1 MNKKTK
7 EYRKMIADEFIK
19 SLQEDSL
26 QWKKMWSGNMRPI
39 NGHTGRKYSG
49 LNRLWL
55 QYNMTEKNFDDPRFY
70 TFKQVQD
77 MGLKVKKG
85 SKAVQVEFWSLYD
98 PKTKKTVDFSKAAE
112 YEDEEKELTMIARYY
127 SVFNGSQIEGLEK
140 YEQPMLSDAAPQEV
154 IDKIAANMGV
164 DILYDGGDSAYYHRI
179 DDNIHLPKP
188 QAFESQDAYNAT
200 VLHELAHAT
209 GASNRLNR
217 TKGKYFGDEQY
228 AREELVAE
236 IASCFAQ
243 NDLGFAIES
252 EHFNNHKAYV
262 QGWISEISEK
272 EEALMEAIKDA
283 QSAADY
289 LAENAELVKEADIDY
304 KKEAEHMKRITYKE
318 EEKMSPER
326 KTIYIKANKAFV
338 EADLQSKKNP
348 DKTYNKV
355 TMPKNTVIEGQE
367 IGGYSFY
374 PTFIYDDITLKNV
387 VDIPWQTDKPIR
399 LWKGEDEITV
409 DPKEL
414 KEALNNSFRSWKKDM
429 KQQRE
434 SKAEKGLKKEKEKE
448 AEIE

>member
-55 QYNMTEKNFDDPRFY
+55 QHNMTQKSFDDPRFY

-98 PKTKKTVDFSKAAE
+98 PETKKTVDFSKAAE

-140 YEQPMLSDAAPQEV
+140 YEQHMLSDAAPQEE

-164 DILYDGGDSAYYHRI
+164 EILYDGGDSAYYHRI

-243 NDLGFAIES
+243 NDLGFTIES

-304 KKEAEHMKRITYKE
+304 KREPEITNKE

-338 EADLQSKKNP
+338 EADLQSKK
-348 DKTYNKV
+348 TC
-355 TMPKNTVIEGQE
+355 
-367 IGGYSFY
+367 
-374 PTFIYDDITLKNV
+374 
-387 VDIPWQTDKPIR
+387 
-399 LWKGEDEITV
+399 
-409 DPKEL
+409 
-414 KEALNNSFRSWKKDM
+414 
-429 KQQRE
+429 
-434 SKAEKGLKKEKEKE
+434 
-448 AEIE
+448 